1 MARHFS
7 CWLVY
12 GLLALSLPAFAAPN
26 LVAAK
31 SRKLHAAA
39 GNLDVAID
47 ISQPVSGFISIEP
60 REIGSGHLI
69 VFQFDTAIASVGSA
83 TLSDA
88 LGNPLGSVASPT
100 FSGSE
105 VLVPLSGIPNNTR
118 TAVSV
123 SAVNGSTTATVS
135 VGFLAGDVDSDGT
148 VSSADVSGVK
158 ARSGLAATAV
168 TAAFD
173 VNGSGSVNAVD
184 ISAVKANL
192 GQTIPALGQAS
203 LMLGSAGNGVGTV
216 TASPG
221 ALACPGACAGNI
233 SLNTVVTIT
242 ASPAL
247 GSTFIAWS
255 GDCSGSNPVT
265 SLTLVRSS
273 ACTAQFS
280 RNGFLVTPQ
289 AGSNGAFSPATP
301 QTILFGDRA
310 VFTAIPNS
318 GFVANFGG
326 TCGGS
331 VGANVYTTNPI
342 SGPCTVTATFVP
354 AVTTLLWDPVIDARV
369 SGYRVYYGTVSGVY
383 QQSAGQ
389 GINVGNVTSY
399 VLPALTGGVQY
410 YFAVRA
416 YDASGVE
423 SAYSNEASKF
433 IP

>member
-1 MARHFS
+1 MARRFS
-7 CWLVY
+7 CWLVF

-26 LVAAK
+26 LVGAK
-31 SRKLHAAA
+31 SRKLHATA
-39 GNLDVAID
+39 GNLDIAID
-47 ISQPVSGFISIEP
+47 VSQPVSGFISIEP

-69 VFQFDTAIASVGSA
+69 VFQFDAPISAVGAA

-88 LGNPLGSVASPT
+88 LGNPLGSVSPPT

-118 TAVSV
+118 TTVSV
-123 SAVNGSTTATVS
+123 SAVNGSTNATVS

-148 VSSADVSGVK
+148 VSASDVSAVK

-192 GQTIPALGQAS
+192 GQTIPPLGQAS
-203 LMLGSAGNGVGTV
+203 LMLGSTGNGLGSV
-216 TASPG
+216 TSNPG
-221 ALACPGACAGNI
+221 ALSCPGACAGNI

-242 ASPAL
+242 ASPAI
-247 GSTFIAWS
+247 GSTFVAWA
-255 GDCSGSNPVT
+255 GDCSGTNPVT
-265 SLTLVRSS
+265 TLTLVRSS
-273 ACTAQFS
+273 TCTAQFS
-280 RNGFLVTPQ
+280 RSGFLVTPQ
-289 AGSNGAFSPATP
+289 AGSNGAFSPSTP

-310 VFTAIPNS
+310 VFTAIPNP

-331 VGANVYTTNPI
+331 VGSNVYMTNPI

-354 AVTTLLWDPVIDARV
+354 AVTTLSWDPVVDARLA
-369 SGYRVYYGTVSGVY
+369 GYRVYYGNSPGVY
-383 QQSAGQ
+383 LQLAGQ
-389 GINVGNVTSY
+389 GINVGNATSY
-399 VLPALTGGVQY
+399 ALTALGSGTY
-410 YFAVRA
+410 YFAVKA
-416 YDASGVE
+416 YDANGVE
-423 SAYSNEASKF
+423 SGFSNEVNK
-433 IP
+433 IIQ